1 MRAQFPDLR
10 RVEMIAGAGH
20 MIQLEASD
28 QVNRIMLEFLSD
40 IAKEK

>member
-1 MRAQFPDLR
+1 
-10 RVEMIAGAGH
+10 MIAGAGH